1 MAAINNTFL
10 ALEADKKETLIIFFS
25 SLMLFDFT
33 KAAKSSFLFLLTSFH
48 KRLISLLGKSTIRGT
63 LVDFAYQMNQ
73 AGI

>member
-1 MAAINNTFL
+1 MW
-10 ALEADKKETLIIFFS
+10 
-25 SLMLFDFT
+25 FDFT